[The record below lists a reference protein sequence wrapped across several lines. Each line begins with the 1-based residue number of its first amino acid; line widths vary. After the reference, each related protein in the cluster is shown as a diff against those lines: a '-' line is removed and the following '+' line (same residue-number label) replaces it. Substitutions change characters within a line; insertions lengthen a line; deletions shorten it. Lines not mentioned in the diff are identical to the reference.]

1 MRQVPSRRRWLRWL
15 TLGYGILTL
24 LWLSREDNDVAAA
37 ALLGCGLPVLLAAFE
52 ATGRLGGRLI
62 SRRYVLAGGVA
73 LGALTGLATALSVAG
88 LMLFKNALHSHFF
101 LDYPPH
107 IILGILQRAPVW
119 TLAGALAGLGLAL
132 AWLVVKP
139 DSDE

>member
-1 MRQVPSRRRWLRWL
+1 MLRVPFRSRHLRWL
-15 TLGYGILTL
+15 VLGYGVLIL
-24 LWLSREDNDVAAA
+24 LWLSREDNSVAAV
-37 ALLGCGLPVLLAAFE
+37 ALLGCGLSVLLAIFGV
-52 ATGRLGGRLI
+52 TGRLGGRLI
-62 SRRYVLAGGVA
+62 STRYVLVGGVS
-73 LGALTGLATALSVAG
+73 LGALAGLATAVSVSG
-88 LMLFKNALHSHFF
+88 LMLFKNALHSHLF

-107 IILGILQRAPVW
+107 VMLGILQRAPVW